1 LSKVRI
7 SKSFASQSL
16 RFLASGLLVAAASL
30 AAAQSASQSAMLTLP
45 DSPGAVRASADS
57 GGSSS
62 SLADSPAD
70 ATPARQRPMAAPSD
84 RFILPGQPAP
94 RLSVKDKF
102 AMGAK
107 DSISPF
113 SIASW
118 FTSAG
123 WAQLTN
129 VAPNYGT
136 DKGAFGERLGAAA
149 IRDISE
155 DFLSTAVMA
164 SAFHQDPRYY
174 KMGRHHRIGRRI
186 IYAATRAII
195 ARSDSGRMEPN
206 YSLLAGNLAGSILTN
221 AYYPP
226 SNHGFKETMEIFG
239 GSVGGSALGFGISEF
254 LSDGLAIVHLKKSE

>member
-1 LSKVRI
+1 M
-7 SKSFASQSL
+7 
-16 RFLASGLLVAAASL
+16 AAASI

-57 GGSSS
+57 VGSSS
-62 SLADSPAD
+62 SLAGPAADSPVD
-70 ATPARQRPMAAPSD
+70 GATARQKPMAAPSD
-84 RFILPGQPAP
+84 MYISPGQPAP
-94 RLSVKDKF
+94 RLSVRDKF
-102 AMGAK
+102 VMGAK

-113 SIASW
+113 SIAAW

-123 WAQLTN
+123 WAQLVD

-149 IRDISE
+149 IRDVSE
-155 DFLSTAVMA
+155 DFLSTSIMA
-164 SAFHQDPRYY
+164 NVFHQDPRYY

-186 IYAATRAII
+186 VYAATRAII
-195 ARSDSGRMEPN
+195 TRSDSGRMEPN

-226 SNHGFKETMEIFG
+226 ANHGFKETMEIFG